1 MHSNTFPDLSQW
13 LPVWAKD
20 DFENDIMFSHLNV

>member
-1 MHSNTFPDLSQW
+1 MHNISFPDLSQW